1 MLQSDDVFKKYQLD
15 LEIRNLFFLKK
26 DPLLSMQETDL
37 IEFIMLLKGF
47 LRSYH
52 LDDKGKIHTFMF
64 APEDWIIGDVES
76 IALGNQNSLYIDC
89 LEDSEVIVSQE
100 INPDSN
106 PTILEEKN
114 NKLLR
119 RVGML
124 QQRVIMLMSY
134 TARERYEF
142 FLKTYPTLPNRVSQM
157 IASYLGIT
165 PEALSKIRREMVS
178 N

>member
-1 MLQSDDVFKKYQLD
+1 MSYNIPSRFKNKKSVL
-15 LEIRNLFFLKK
+15 LKK
-26 DPLLSMQETDL
+26 RTI
-37 IEFIMLLKGF
+37 IEYAGNRSNRIYYVVKGL

-64 APEDWIIGDVES
+64 APEDWIVGDVES
-76 IALGNQNSLYIDC
+76 IAMGNQNSLYIDC

-100 INPDSN
+100 FQQDYNI
-106 PTILEEKN
+106 TILEEKN
-114 NKLLR
+114 KKLLR
-119 RVGML
+119 RVGTL

-142 FLKTYPTLPNRVSQM
+142 FLKTYPTLPNRVSQKM

>member
-1 MLQSDDVFKKYQLD
+1 MSSKIPSRFKNKKSVLFKKRT
-15 LEIRNLFFLKK
+15 I
-26 DPLLSMQETDL
+26 
-37 IEFIMLLKGF
+37 IEYAGNRSNRIYYVVKGL

-64 APEDWIIGDVES
+64 APEDWIVGDVES
-76 IALGNQNSLYIDC
+76 IAMGNQNSLYIDC

-100 INPDSN
+100 FQQDNNI
-106 PTILEEKN
+106 TILEEKN
-114 NKLLR
+114 KKLLR
-119 RVGML
+119 RVGTL

-142 FLKTYPTLPNRVSQM
+142 FLKTYPTLPNRVSQKM

-165 PEALSKIRREMVS
+165 PEALSKIRREMVFAS
-178 N
+178 

>member
-1 MLQSDDVFKKYQLD
+1 MSSNIPCSFKNKKSVL
-15 LEIRNLFFLKK
+15 LKK
-26 DPLLSMQETDL
+26 RTI
-37 IEFIMLLKGF
+37 IEYAGNRSNRIYYVVKGL

-64 APEDWIIGDVES
+64 APEDWIVGDVES
-76 IALGNQNSLYIDC
+76 IAMGNQNSLYIDC

-100 INPDSN
+100 FQQDNNI
-106 PTILEEKN
+106 TILEEKN
-114 NKLLR
+114 KKLLR
-119 RVGML
+119 RVGTL

-142 FLKTYPTLPNRVSQM
+142 FLKTYPTLPNRVSQKM

-165 PEALSKIRREMVS
+165 PEALSKIRREMVFAS
-178 N
+178 

>member
-1 MLQSDDVFKKYQLD
+1 MSYNIPSRFKNKKSVL
-15 LEIRNLFFLKK
+15 LKK
-26 DPLLSMQETDL
+26 RTI
-37 IEFIMLLKGF
+37 IEYAGNRSNRIYYVVKGL

-64 APEDWIIGDVES
+64 APEDWIVGDVES
-76 IALGNQNSLYIDC
+76 IAMGNQNSLYIDC

-100 INPDSN
+100 FQQDNNI
-106 PTILEEKN
+106 TILEEKN
-114 NKLLR
+114 KKLLR
-119 RVGML
+119 RVGTL

-142 FLKTYPTLPNRVSQM
+142 FLKTYPTLPNRVSQKM

>member
-1 MLQSDDVFKKYQLD
+1 MSLKVPTRFRNKKSVLFKKRS
-15 LEIRNLFFLKK
+15 I
-26 DPLLSMQETDL
+26 
-37 IEFIMLLKGF
+37 IEYSGNRSNRVYYVVKGL

-89 LEDSEVIVSQE
+89 LENSEVIVTQE
-100 INPDSN
+100 INSDSN

-134 TARERYEF
+134 SARERYEF
-142 FLKTYPTLPNRVSQM
+142 FLKTYPTLPNRVSQKM

-178 N
+178 NR

>member
-1 MLQSDDVFKKYQLD
+1 MFLTPIDFK
-15 LEIRNLFFLKK
+15 IAISRVLFL
-26 DPLLSMQETDL
+26 T
-37 IEFIMLLKGF
+37 
-47 LRSYH
+47 R
-52 LDDKGKIHTFMF
+52 
-64 APEDWIIGDVES
+64 
-76 IALGNQNSLYIDC
+76 
-89 LEDSEVIVSQE
+89 IVSPE
-100 INPDSN
+100 IIPVSN
-106 PTILEEKN
+106 STILKEKN

-142 FLKTYPTLPNRVSQM
+142 FLKTYPTLPNRVSQKM

-165 PEALSKIRREMVS
+165 PEALSKIRREMVI

>member
-1 MLQSDDVFKKYQLD
+1 
-15 LEIRNLFFLKK
+15 
-26 DPLLSMQETDL
+26 
-37 IEFIMLLKGF
+37 
-47 LRSYH
+47 
-52 LDDKGKIHTFMF
+52 MF

-106 PTILEEKN
+106 LTILEEKN

-142 FLKTYPTLPNRVSQM
+142 FLKTYPTLPNRVSQKM

>member
-1 MLQSDDVFKKYQLD
+1 MSSNIPCSFKNKKSVL
-15 LEIRNLFFLKK
+15 LKK
-26 DPLLSMQETDL
+26 RTI
-37 IEFIMLLKGF
+37 IEYAGNRSNRIYYVVKGL

-64 APEDWIIGDVES
+64 APEDWIVGDVES
-76 IALGNQNSLYIDC
+76 IAMGNHNSLYIDC

-100 INPDSN
+100 FQQDNNI
-106 PTILEEKN
+106 TILEEKN
-114 NKLLR
+114 KKLLR
-119 RVGML
+119 RVGTL

-142 FLKTYPTLPNRVSQM
+142 FLKTYPTLPNRVSQKM

-165 PEALSKIRREMVS
+165 PEALSKIRREMVFAS
-178 N
+178 

>member
-1 MLQSDDVFKKYQLD
+1 MSYNIPSRFKNKKSVL
-15 LEIRNLFFLKK
+15 LKK
-26 DPLLSMQETDL
+26 RTI
-37 IEFIMLLKGF
+37 IEYAGNRSNRIYYVVKGL

-64 APEDWIIGDVES
+64 APEDWIVGDVES
-76 IALGNQNSLYIDC
+76 IAMGNQNSLYIDC

-100 INPDSN
+100 SQQDNNI
-106 PTILEEKN
+106 TILEEKN
-114 NKLLR
+114 KKLLR
-119 RVGML
+119 RVGTL

-142 FLKTYPTLPNRVSQM
+142 FLKTYPTLPNRVSQKM

>member
-1 MLQSDDVFKKYQLD
+1 MSYNIPSRFKNKKSVL
-15 LEIRNLFFLKK
+15 LKK
-26 DPLLSMQETDL
+26 RTI
-37 IEFIMLLKGF
+37 IEYAGNRSNRIYYVVKGL

-64 APEDWIIGDVES
+64 APEDWIVGDVES
-76 IALGNQNSLYIDC
+76 IAMGNQNSLYIDC

-100 INPDSN
+100 FQQDNNI
-106 PTILEEKN
+106 TILEEKN
-114 NKLLR
+114 KKLLR
-119 RVGML
+119 RVGTL

-142 FLKTYPTLPNRVSQM
+142 FLKTYPTLPNRVSQKM

-165 PEALSKIRREMVS
+165 PEALSKIRREMVFAS
-178 N
+178 

>member
-1 MLQSDDVFKKYQLD
+1 
-15 LEIRNLFFLKK
+15 
-26 DPLLSMQETDL
+26 
-37 IEFIMLLKGF
+37 
-47 LRSYH
+47 
-52 LDDKGKIHTFMF
+52 MF

-89 LEDSEVIVSQE
+89 LEDSEVIVTQE

-134 TARERYEF
+134 TARERYES
-142 FLKTYPTLPNRVSQM
+142 FLKTYPTLPNRVSQKM

>member
-1 MLQSDDVFKKYQLD
+1 MSHNIPSRFK
-15 LEIRNLFFLKK
+15 NKK
-26 DPLLSMQETDL
+26 SVL
-37 IEFIMLLKGF
+37 IKKRTIIEYAGNRSNRIYYVVKGL

-64 APEDWIIGDVES
+64 APEDWIVGDVES
-76 IALGNQNSLYIDC
+76 IAMGNQNSLYIDC

-100 INPDSN
+100 FQQDNNI
-106 PTILEEKN
+106 TILEEKN
-114 NKLLR
+114 KKLLR
-119 RVGML
+119 RVGTL

-142 FLKTYPTLPNRVSQM
+142 FLKTYPTLPNRVSQKM

>member
-1 MLQSDDVFKKYQLD
+1 MSHNIPSRFKNKKSVL
-15 LEIRNLFFLKK
+15 LKK
-26 DPLLSMQETDL
+26 RTI
-37 IEFIMLLKGF
+37 IEYAGNRSNRIYYVVKGL

-64 APEDWIIGDVES
+64 APEDWIVGDVES
-76 IALGNQNSLYIDC
+76 IAMGNQNSLYIDC

-100 INPDSN
+100 FQQDNNI
-106 PTILEEKN
+106 TILEEKN
-114 NKLLR
+114 KKLLR
-119 RVGML
+119 RVGTL

-142 FLKTYPTLPNRVSQM
+142 FLKTYPTLPNRVSQKM

-165 PEALSKIRREMVS
+165 PEALSKIRREMVFAS
-178 N
+178 

>member
-1 MLQSDDVFKKYQLD
+1 MSLKVPTRFRNKNSVLFKKRS
-15 LEIRNLFFLKK
+15 I
-26 DPLLSMQETDL
+26 
-37 IEFIMLLKGF
+37 IEYAGNRSNRVYYVVKGL

-76 IALGNQNSLYIDC
+76 IALGNQNALYIDC

-100 INPDSN
+100 INPVSN
-106 PTILEEKN
+106 SVSNSTILKEKN

-142 FLKTYPTLPNRVSQM
+142 FLKTYPTLPNRVSQKM

-165 PEALSKIRREMVS
+165 PEALSKIRREMVI

>member
-1 MLQSDDVFKKYQLD
+1 MSSRVPTRFRNKKSVLFKKRS
-15 LEIRNLFFLKK
+15 I
-26 DPLLSMQETDL
+26 
-37 IEFIMLLKGF
+37 IEHAGNRSNRVYYVIKGL

-142 FLKTYPTLPNRVSQM
+142 FLKTYPTLPNRVSQKM

-178 N
+178 K

>member
-1 MLQSDDVFKKYQLD
+1 MSSNIPCRFKNKKSVL
-15 LEIRNLFFLKK
+15 LKK
-26 DPLLSMQETDL
+26 RTI
-37 IEFIMLLKGF
+37 IEYAGNRSNRIYYLVKGL

-64 APEDWIIGDVES
+64 APEDWIVGDVES
-76 IALGNQNSLYIDC
+76 IAMGNQNSLYIDC

-100 INPDSN
+100 FQQDNNI
-106 PTILEEKN
+106 TILEEKN
-114 NKLLR
+114 KKLLR
-119 RVGML
+119 RVGTL

-142 FLKTYPTLPNRVSQM
+142 FLKTYPTLPNRVSQKM

-165 PEALSKIRREMVS
+165 PEALSKIRREMVFAS
-178 N
+178 

>member
-1 MLQSDDVFKKYQLD
+1 
-15 LEIRNLFFLKK
+15 
-26 DPLLSMQETDL
+26 
-37 IEFIMLLKGF
+37 
-47 LRSYH
+47 
-52 LDDKGKIHTFMF
+52 
-64 APEDWIIGDVES
+64 
-76 IALGNQNSLYIDC
+76 
-89 LEDSEVIVSQE
+89 EDSEVIVSQE
-100 INPDSN
+100 INPVSN
-106 PTILEEKN
+106 STILKEKN

-142 FLKTYPTLPNRVSQM
+142 FLKTYPTLPNRVSQKM

-165 PEALSKIRREMVS
+165 PEALSKIRREMVI

>member
-1 MLQSDDVFKKYQLD
+1 MSYNIPSRFKDKKSVL
-15 LEIRNLFFLKK
+15 LKK
-26 DPLLSMQETDL
+26 RTI
-37 IEFIMLLKGF
+37 IEYAGNRSNRIYYVVKGL

-64 APEDWIIGDVES
+64 APEDWIVGDVES
-76 IALGNQNSLYIDC
+76 ITMGNQNSLYIDC

-100 INPDSN
+100 FQQDNNI
-106 PTILEEKN
+106 TILEEKN
-114 NKLLR
+114 KKLLR
-119 RVGML
+119 RVGTL

-142 FLKTYPTLPNRVSQM
+142 FLKTYPTLPNRVSQKM

-165 PEALSKIRREMVS
+165 PEALSKIRREMVFAS
-178 N
+178 